1 MPSNTVTILS
11 QTTHPGDST
20 VQTVTGDKFQGDGY
34 YGRSDGFHTVQYD
47 LNDFIGDLKMQGTLA
62 VTPTS
67 DDWFDIT
74 LDNGDVTVSY
84 DDGETSAPAFNFT
97 GNFVWVRVYV
107 TYTQGQINQI
117 LLNH

>member
-74 LDNGDVTVSY
+74 SDNGDVTVSH
-84 DDGETSAPAFNFT
+84 DDGETS
-97 GNFVWVRVYV
+97 VS
-107 TYTQGQINQI
+107 I
-117 LLNH
+117 